1 MFIAFRYTDSE
12 RGFILLLLINRLLLT
27 TESNVIITIF
37 LIINKAVLRTKKIY
51 VYNNENAKIE
61 ILLTKASFFR
71 FTKTLLMFVYLVF
84 NKLILLQCPGNATQW
99 KRPANKIIT
108 LFRKLI
114 KSSGP
119 CVPFSPRLLD
129 SYE

>member
-12 RGFILLLLINRLLLT
+12 RGFILLLLINRLLLSV
-27 TESNVIITIF
+27 ESNEITTIF
-37 LIINKAVLRTKKIY
+37 LIINKELPSKRIFVH
-51 VYNNENAKIE
+51 NNENAKIE
-61 ILLTKASFFR
+61 ILLTKAPFFR
-71 FTKTLLMFVYLVF
+71 FVKTLLMFVYLVF
-84 NKLILLQCPGNATQW
+84 NKLILLQCPGNTTQW